1 MADKSFANS
10 EYIFREGESAA
21 YAYVIKSGTVEI
33 TKHSADGEQ
42 VLAELV
48 APTIFGEMALIDGNP
63 RSAGARA
70 KENTVVT
77 EVTAESF
84 KTYLSKNPEAAIRIM
99 KTISENLR
107 KSNQVVAK
115 YERTKDAAADNVL
128 PSTQN
133 FTEKAST
140 DFEIDDT
147 DAIYEKGPSKPLLTV
162 VLTLLTFF
170 IGSVIFASLSQVDTT
185 ISARGEFMTATPNV
199 VVEASASSV
208 VKSVEVNRGD
218 KVVKDQIIAY
228 LDDTV
233 VTVNL
238 KKNQE
243 KIDNIYQSLVG
254 LHMEQMLIDNIEKFN
269 SNLKLDSFY
278 EAAIDKLNLQNNSEK
293 FYELYSVTLLKKV
306 LEYSEK
312 IKSFDAKLNTA
323 RNEYQSS
330 KELLE
335 ISKKQTEIKSELA
348 RAKKELYDRQVGT
361 LSDIL
366 TKQTEIKAKQ
376 AAVQKDLYERE
387 IVSLSQY
394 LTSKDTLLNAQKSEF
409 NSKASTTK
417 LELDYLSAKDAVLNA
432 EKAQF
437 NAKTS
442 IIKLEAAITTQTA
455 DKQAFIASWTSKL
468 NAEITAKNE
477 ELTQLKQEKIKL
489 SRLVDN
495 IIVRSPAEGI
505 VLDIP
510 AVSRG
515 GIVSEGEAIVTL
527 VQSNQPLFLEVDI
540 DPNKIPDMKLGLKVS
555 VKLDAM
561 PFQEFGGL
569 DGELIYVSNDTF
581 NQSLAGDKGVFYRGR
596 VKTEG
601 LEGTDMPSDFILS
614 QGMLA
619 TADILVGQRPLISY
633 FTYPIMN
640 AFEESFKE
648 PE

>member
-1 MADKSFANS
+1 MADKSFTDG

-33 TKHSADGEQ
+33 TKHSTDGEQ
-42 VLAELV
+42 VLAELA
-48 APTIFGEMALIDGNP
+48 APTLFGEMALIDGNP

-70 KENTVVT
+70 KDNTVVT
-77 EVTAESF
+77 EVTAASF
-84 KTYLSKNPEAAIRIM
+84 QTYLAKNPDAAVRIM

-107 KSNQVVAK
+107 KSNQLVAK
-115 YERTKDAAADNVL
+115 YERSDVTDDGSK
-128 PSTQN
+128 PIQN
-133 FTEKAST
+133 FTEKASN

-147 DAIYEKGPSKPLLTV
+147 DAIYEQGPSKPLLTIT
-162 VLTLLTFF
+162 LTFLIFF

-185 ISARGEFMTATPNV
+185 ISARGEFLTATPNV
-199 VVEASASSV
+199 IVEASASSV

-218 KVVKDQIIAY
+218 PVVKGQIIAY

-233 VTVNL
+233 VSVDL

-254 LHMEQMLIDNIEKFN
+254 LHMELMLIDNIQKFN

-278 EAAIDKLNLQNNSEK
+278 EAAINKLNLPNNSEK
-293 FYELYSVTLLKKV
+293 FNELYSVTLLKKV

-323 RNEYQSS
+323 RNEYESS
-330 KELLE
+330 KELLD
-335 ISKKQTEIKSELA
+335 IAVKQTDIKAQLA
-348 RAKKELYDRQVGT
+348 RAKKELYDQQSGT
-361 LSDIL
+361 LSEIL
-366 TKQTEIKAKQ
+366 TKQTEIQAKQ
-376 AAVQKDLYERE
+376 TAVKKDLMERG

-409 NSKASTTK
+409 NSKTSTTK
-417 LELDYLSAKDAVLNA
+417 LELDYLSARDALLNA
-432 EKAQF
+432 KKAQF
-437 NAKTS
+437 NATTS
-442 IIKLEAAITTQTA
+442 ILKLESAITTQTA

-468 NAEITAKNE
+468 NSEITAKNE
-477 ELTQLKQEKIKL
+477 ELTQLTQEKIKL

-505 VLDIP
+505 VLDLP
-510 AVSRG
+510 EVSRG
-515 GIVSEGEAIVTL
+515 GVVSEGEAIVTL
-527 VQSNQPLFLEVDI
+527 VQSNQPLFLEIDI
-540 DPNKIPDMKLGLKVS
+540 DPKEIPDMKIGMKVS

-581 NQSLAGDKGVFYRGR
+581 NESLSGDKGVFYRGR
-596 VKTEG
+596 VKIQG
-601 LEGTDMPSDFILS
+601 LEGSKMPSDFILS

-619 TADILVGQRPLISY
+619 TADLMVGQRPLISY

>member
-21 YAYVIKSGTVEI
+21 YAYIIKSGTIEI

-42 VLAELV
+42 VLAELA

-70 KENTVVT
+70 KENAVVT
-77 EVTAESF
+77 EVTADTF
-84 KTYLSKNPEAAIRIM
+84 KTYLSKNPEAAVRIM

-107 KSNQVVAK
+107 KSNQIVAK
-115 YERTKDAAADNVL
+115 YERTDAAGDGSI
-128 PSTQN
+128 PIQN
-133 FTEKAST
+133 FTEKASD

-147 DAIYEKGPSKPLLTV
+147 DAIYERGPSKPLLTI
-162 VLTLLTFF
+162 VLTMLTFF

-185 ISARGEFMTATPNV
+185 ISARGEFLTATPNV
-199 VVEASASSV
+199 IVEASASSV
-208 VKSVEVNRGD
+208 VKSVEVKRGD
-218 KVVKDQIIAY
+218 AVVKDQIIAY

-238 KKNQE
+238 NKNQE
-243 KIDNIYQSLVG
+243 KIDNIYQSLIG
-254 LHMEQMLIDNIEKFN
+254 LHMEQMLIDNVEKFS
-269 SNLKLDSFY
+269 SNLKLNSFY
-278 EAAIDKLNLQNNSEK
+278 EAAIKKLDMQNTSEK
-293 FYELYSVTLLKKV
+293 FTELYSVTLLKKV

-323 RNEYQSS
+323 QNEYESS
-330 KELLE
+330 KELLA
-335 ISKKQTEIKSELA
+335 ISKKQTEIKAELA
-348 RAKKELYDRQVGT
+348 RAKKELYDRQLGT

-376 AAVQKDLYERE
+376 AAVQKDLYDRE

-555 VKLDAM
+555 IKLDAM

>member
-1 MADKSFANS
+1 MADKSFTDG

-21 YAYVIKSGTVEI
+21 YAYVVKSGTVEI

-48 APTIFGEMALIDGNP
+48 APTLFGEMALIDGNP

-77 EVTAESF
+77 EVTANSF
-84 KTYLSKNPEAAIRIM
+84 ETYLSKNPEAAVRIM

-115 YERTKDAAADNVL
+115 YERTGAADNGSV
-128 PSTQN
+128 PIQKFS
-133 FTEKAST
+133 EKASD
-140 DFEIDDT
+140 DFEVDDT
-147 DAIYEKGPSKPLLTV
+147 DAIYEQGPSKPLLTIT
-162 VLTLLTFF
+162 LTFLTFF

-185 ISARGEFMTATPNV
+185 ISARGEFLTATPNV
-199 VVEASASSV
+199 IVEASASSV

-218 KVVKDQIIAY
+218 AVVKGQIIAY

-233 VTVNL
+233 VSVDL

-254 LHMEQMLIDNIEKFN
+254 LHMELMLIDNIQKFN
-269 SNLKLDSFY
+269 SDLKLDSFY
-278 EAAIDKLNLQNNSEK
+278 EATIKKLNLPNNSAK
-293 FYELYSVTLLKKV
+293 FNELYSATLLKKV
-306 LEYSEK
+306 MEYSEK
-312 IKSFDAKLNTA
+312 IKSFDSKLNTA
-323 RNEYQSS
+323 RNEYESS
-330 KELLE
+330 KELLD
-335 ISKKQTEIKSELA
+335 IAIAQTEIKAKLA
-348 RAKKELYDRQVGT
+348 TAKKELYDRQSGT
-361 LSDIL
+361 LSEIL
-366 TKQTEIKAKQ
+366 TKQTEIKFKQ
-376 AAVQKDLYERE
+376 TEVKKDLMERG
-387 IVSLSQY
+387 IVSLSEY
-394 LTSKDTLLNAQKSEF
+394 LTSQDTLLNAQKSEF
-409 NSKASTTK
+409 TSKTSTTK
-417 LELDYLSAKDAVLNA
+417 LELDYLSAKDALLNA

-442 IIKLEAAITTQTA
+442 ILKLESAITTQNA

-468 NAEITAKNE
+468 NGEITAKNE

-505 VLDIP
+505 VLDLP
-510 AVSRG
+510 EVSRG
-515 GIVSEGEAIVTL
+515 GVVSEGEAIVTL
-527 VQSNQPLFLEVDI
+527 VQSNQPLFLEIDI
-540 DPNKIPDMKLGLKVS
+540 DPKEIPDMKVGMKVS

-581 NQSLAGDKGVFYRGR
+581 NESLSGDKGVFYRGR
-596 VKTEG
+596 VKTQG
-601 LEGTDMPSDFILS
+601 LEGSKMPSDFILS

-619 TADILVGQRPLISY
+619 TADLMVGQRPLISY

-640 AFEESFKE
+640 AFENSFKE

>member
-1 MADKSFANS
+1 MADKSFTNG

-33 TKHSADGEQ
+33 TKHSTVGEQ
-42 VLAELV
+42 VLAELA

-70 KENTVVT
+70 NADTVVT
-77 EVTAESF
+77 EVTAEAF
-84 KTYLSKNPEAAIRIM
+84 VKYLKQNPNAGIQIM
-99 KTISENLR
+99 KNISNNLR
-107 KSNQVVAK
+107 TSNQLVAK
-115 YERTKDAAADNVL
+115 YERAGADDESSSPIQV
-128 PSTQN
+128 
-133 FTEKAST
+133 FTENASD

-147 DAIYEKGPSKPLLTV
+147 DAIYDQGPSKPLLIIAF
-162 VLTLLTFF
+162 TLLTFF
-170 IGSVIFASLSQVDTT
+170 IGSVVFASLSQVATT
-185 ISARGEFMTATPNV
+185 ISARGEFLTATPNV
-199 VVEASASSV
+199 IVEASASSV
-208 VKSVEVNRGD
+208 VKSVKVRRGD
-218 KVVKDQIIAY
+218 AVVKGQIIAY

-233 VTVNL
+233 VSVNL
-238 KKNQE
+238 KQNQE

-254 LHMEQMLIDNIEKFN
+254 LHIEQMLIDDIQQFN
-269 SNLKLDSFY
+269 SKLNLNSFY
-278 EAAIDKLNLQNNSEK
+278 EATIKKLNLENSSDIFNE
-293 FYELYSVTLLKKV
+293 FYSVTLMKKV

-312 IKSFDAKLNTA
+312 IKSFNSKLDTA
-323 RNEYQSS
+323 RNEYESS

-335 ISKKQTEIKSELA
+335 ISKKQTKIKAQLA
-348 RAKKELYDRQVGT
+348 RAKKELFDRQSGT

-366 TKQTEIKAKQ
+366 TKQTEIKVKQ
-376 AAVQKDLYERE
+376 TAVQKDLYERQV
-387 IVSLSQY
+387 ISLSQY
-394 LTSKDTLLNAQKSEF
+394 LTSKDTLLNAEKTEF
-409 NSKASTTK
+409 NSKTSTTK
-417 LELDYLSAKDAVLNA
+417 MELDYLSAKDALLNA

-437 NAKTS
+437 NARTA
-442 IIKLEAAITTQTA
+442 ILKLESAITTQTA

-468 NAEITAKNE
+468 TGDISAKNE

-495 IIVRSPAEGI
+495 IIVKSPAEGI

-510 AVSRG
+510 AVARG

-527 VQSNQPLFLEVDI
+527 VQLNQPLFLEVDI
-540 DPNKIPDMKLGLKVS
+540 DPKKITDMKLGMKVS

-581 NQSLAGDKGVFYRGR
+581 NESVSGDKGVFYRGR
-596 VKTEG
+596 VKTESLKG
-601 LEGTDMPSDFILS
+601 SDMPSDFILS

-619 TADILVGQRPLISY
+619 TADILVGKRSLISY
-633 FTYPIMN
+633 FTYPILN

>member
-1 MADKSFANS
+1 MADKSFTNG

-33 TKHSADGEQ
+33 TKHSTVGEQ
-42 VLAELV
+42 VLAELA

-70 KENTVVT
+70 NADTVVT
-77 EVTAESF
+77 EVTAEAF
-84 KTYLSKNPEAAIRIM
+84 VKYLKQNPNAGIQIM
-99 KTISENLR
+99 KNISNNLR
-107 KSNQVVAK
+107 TSNQLVAK
-115 YERTKDAAADNVL
+115 YERAGADDESSSPIQV
-128 PSTQN
+128 
-133 FTEKAST
+133 FTENASD

-147 DAIYEKGPSKPLLTV
+147 DAIYDQGPSKPLLIIAF
-162 VLTLLTFF
+162 TLLTFF
-170 IGSVIFASLSQVDTT
+170 IGSVVFASLSQVATT
-185 ISARGEFMTATPNV
+185 ISARGEFLTATPNV
-199 VVEASASSV
+199 IVEASASSV
-208 VKSVEVNRGD
+208 VKSVKVRRGD
-218 KVVKDQIIAY
+218 AVVKGQIIAY

-233 VTVNL
+233 VSVNL
-238 KKNQE
+238 KQNQE

-254 LHMEQMLIDNIEKFN
+254 LHIEQMLIDDIQQFN
-269 SNLKLDSFY
+269 SKLNLNSFY
-278 EAAIDKLNLQNNSEK
+278 EATIKKLNLENSSDIFNE
-293 FYELYSVTLLKKV
+293 FYSVTLMKKV

-312 IKSFDAKLNTA
+312 IKSFNSKLDTA
-323 RNEYQSS
+323 RNEYESS

-335 ISKKQTEIKSELA
+335 ISKKQTEIKAQLA
-348 RAKKELYDRQVGT
+348 RAKKELFDRQSGT

-366 TKQTEIKAKQ
+366 TKQTEIKVKQ
-376 AAVQKDLYERE
+376 TAVQKDLYERQV
-387 IVSLSQY
+387 ISLSQY
-394 LTSKDTLLNAQKSEF
+394 LTSKDTLLNAEKTEF
-409 NSKASTTK
+409 NSKTSTTK
-417 LELDYLSAKDAVLNA
+417 MELDYLSAKDALLNA

-437 NAKTS
+437 NARTA
-442 IIKLEAAITTQTA
+442 ILKLESAITTQTA

-468 NAEITAKNE
+468 TGDISAKNE

-495 IIVRSPAEGI
+495 IIVKSPAEGI

-510 AVSRG
+510 AVARG
-515 GIVSEGEAIVTL
+515 GIVSEGDAIVTL
-527 VQSNQPLFLEVDI
+527 VQLNQPLFLEVDI
-540 DPNKIPDMKLGLKVS
+540 DPKKITDMKLGMKVS

-581 NQSLAGDKGVFYRGR
+581 NESVSGDKGVFYRGR
-596 VKTEG
+596 VKTESLKG
-601 LEGTDMPSDFILS
+601 SDMPSDFILS

-619 TADILVGQRPLISY
+619 TADILVGKRSLISY
-633 FTYPIMN
+633 FTYPILN

>member
-115 YERTKDAAADNVL
+115 YERSKDAAADNVL

-208 VKSVEVNRGD
+208 VKSVEVSRGD

-233 VTVNL
+233 LTVNL
-238 KKNQE
+238 KMNQE
-243 KIDNIYQSLVG
+243 KIDNI
-254 LHMEQMLIDNIEKFN
+254 
-269 SNLKLDSFY
+269 
-278 EAAIDKLNLQNNSEK
+278 
-293 FYELYSVTLLKKV
+293 
-306 LEYSEK
+306 
-312 IKSFDAKLNTA
+312 
-323 RNEYQSS
+323 
-330 KELLE
+330 
-335 ISKKQTEIKSELA
+335 
-348 RAKKELYDRQVGT
+348 
-361 LSDIL
+361 
-366 TKQTEIKAKQ
+366 
-376 AAVQKDLYERE
+376 
-387 IVSLSQY
+387 
-394 LTSKDTLLNAQKSEF
+394 
-409 NSKASTTK
+409 
-417 LELDYLSAKDAVLNA
+417 
-432 EKAQF
+432 
-437 NAKTS
+437 
-442 IIKLEAAITTQTA
+442 
-455 DKQAFIASWTSKL
+455 
-468 NAEITAKNE
+468 
-477 ELTQLKQEKIKL
+477 
-489 SRLVDN
+489 
-495 IIVRSPAEGI
+495 
-505 VLDIP
+505 
-510 AVSRG
+510 
-515 GIVSEGEAIVTL
+515 
-527 VQSNQPLFLEVDI
+527 
-540 DPNKIPDMKLGLKVS
+540 
-555 VKLDAM
+555 
-561 PFQEFGGL
+561 
-569 DGELIYVSNDTF
+569 
-581 NQSLAGDKGVFYRGR
+581 
-596 VKTEG
+596 
-601 LEGTDMPSDFILS
+601 
-614 QGMLA
+614 
-619 TADILVGQRPLISY
+619 
-633 FTYPIMN
+633 
-640 AFEESFKE
+640 
-648 PE
+648 

>member
-1 MADKSFANS
+1 MADKSFTNG

-33 TKHSADGEQ
+33 TKHSTAGEQ
-42 VLAELV
+42 VLAELA

-70 KENTVVT
+70 NADTVVT
-77 EVTAESF
+77 EVTAEAF
-84 KTYLSKNPEAAIRIM
+84 VKYLKQNPEAGVRIM
-99 KTISENLR
+99 KNISNNLR
-107 KSNQVVAK
+107 TSNQLVAK
-115 YERTKDAAADNVL
+115 YERAGAGDESSSPIQV
-128 PSTQN
+128 
-133 FTEKAST
+133 FTENASD

-147 DAIYEKGPSKPLLTV
+147 DAIYDQGPSKPLLIIA
-162 VLTLLTFF
+162 LTLLTFF
-170 IGSVIFASLSQVDTT
+170 IGSVVFASLSQVATT
-185 ISARGEFMTATPNV
+185 ISARGEFLTATPNV
-199 VVEASASSV
+199 IVEASASSV
-208 VKSVEVNRGD
+208 VKSVEVRRGD
-218 KVVKDQIIAY
+218 TVVKGQIIAY

-233 VTVNL
+233 VSVNL
-238 KKNQE
+238 KQNQE

-254 LHMEQMLIDNIEKFN
+254 LHMEQMLIDDIQQFN
-269 SNLKLDSFY
+269 SKLNLNSFY
-278 EAAIDKLNLQNNSEK
+278 EATIKKLNLENNSEK
-293 FYELYSVTLLKKV
+293 FNELYSVTLMKKV

-312 IKSFDAKLNTA
+312 IKSFNSKLDTA
-323 RNEYQSS
+323 RNEYESS

-335 ISKKQTEIKSELA
+335 ISNKQTEIKAQLA
-348 RAKKELYDRQVGT
+348 RAKKELFDRQSGT

-366 TKQTEIKAKQ
+366 TKQTEIKVKQ
-376 AAVQKDLYERE
+376 TAVQKDLYERQV
-387 IVSLSQY
+387 ISLSQY
-394 LTSKDTLLNAQKSEF
+394 LTAKDTLLNAEKTEF
-409 NSKASTTK
+409 NSKTSTTK
-417 LELDYLSAKDAVLNA
+417 MELDYLSAKDALLNA

-437 NAKTS
+437 NARTA
-442 IIKLEAAITTQTA
+442 ILKLESAITTQTA

-468 NAEITAKNE
+468 TGEISAKNE
-477 ELTQLKQEKIKL
+477 ELTQLKQERIKL

-495 IIVRSPAEGI
+495 IIVKSPAEGV

-510 AVSRG
+510 AVARG

-527 VQSNQPLFLEVDI
+527 VQLNQPLFLEVDI
-540 DPNKIPDMKLGLKVS
+540 DPKKITDMKLGMKVS
-555 VKLDAM
+555 IKLDAM

>member
-21 YAYVIKSGTVEI
+21 YAYIIKSGTVEI

-42 VLAELV
+42 VLAELA

-77 EVTAESF
+77 EVTADTF
-84 KTYLSKNPEAAIRIM
+84 KTYLSKNPEAAVRIM

-107 KSNQVVAK
+107 KSNQIVAK
-115 YERTKDAAADNVL
+115 YERADGAGDG
-128 PSTQN
+128 STLVQN
-133 FTEKAST
+133 FTEKAS
-140 DFEIDDT
+140 DEFEIDDT
-147 DAIYEKGPSKPLLTV
+147 DAIYERGPSKPLLTI

-185 ISARGEFMTATPNV
+185 ISARGEFLTATPNV
-199 VVEASASSV
+199 IVEASASSV
-208 VKSVEVNRGD
+208 VKSVEVKRGD
-218 KVVKDQIIAY
+218 AVVKDQIIAY

-254 LHMEQMLIDNIEKFN
+254 LHMEQMLIDNIQKFN

-278 EAAIDKLNLQNNSEK
+278 EAAIKKLDLQNNSEK
-293 FYELYSVTLLKKV
+293 FNELYSVTLLKKV

-323 RNEYQSS
+323 QNEYESS
-330 KELLE
+330 KELLA
-335 ISKKQTEIKSELA
+335 ISQKQTEIKAELA
-348 RAKKELYDRQVGT
+348 RAKKELYDRQLGT

-366 TKQTEIKAKQ
+366 TKQTEIKSKQ
-376 AAVQKDLYERE
+376 AAVQKDLYDRE

-468 NAEITAKNE
+468 NAEITSKNE
-477 ELTQLKQEKIKL
+477 ELTQLQQEKIKL

-555 VKLDAM
+555 IKLDAM

-601 LEGTDMPSDFILS
+601 LDGTDMPSDFILS

>member
-1 MADKSFANS
+1 MADKSFTDG

-21 YAYVIKSGTVEI
+21 YAYVVKSGTVEI

-48 APTIFGEMALIDGNP
+48 APTLFGEMALIDGNP

-77 EVTAESF
+77 EVTANSF
-84 KTYLSKNPEAAIRIM
+84 ETYLSKNPEAAVRIM

-115 YERTKDAAADNVL
+115 DERTGAADDGSV
-128 PSTQN
+128 PIQKFS
-133 FTEKAST
+133 EKASD
-140 DFEIDDT
+140 DFEVDDT
-147 DAIYEKGPSKPLLTV
+147 DAIYEQGPSKPLLTIT
-162 VLTLLTFF
+162 LTFLTFF

-185 ISARGEFMTATPNV
+185 ISARGEFLTATPNV
-199 VVEASASSV
+199 IVEASASSV

-218 KVVKDQIIAY
+218 AVVKGQIIAY

-233 VTVNL
+233 VSVDL

-254 LHMEQMLIDNIEKFN
+254 LHMELMLIDNIQKFN
-269 SNLKLDSFY
+269 SDLKLDSFY
-278 EAAIDKLNLQNNSEK
+278 EATIEKLNLPNNSAK
-293 FYELYSVTLLKKV
+293 FNELYSATLLKKV
-306 LEYSEK
+306 MEYSEK
-312 IKSFDAKLNTA
+312 IKSFDSKLNTA
-323 RNEYQSS
+323 RNEYESS
-330 KELLE
+330 KELLD
-335 ISKKQTEIKSELA
+335 IAIAQTEIKAKLA
-348 RAKKELYDRQVGT
+348 TAKKELYDRQSGT
-361 LSDIL
+361 LSEIL
-366 TKQTEIKAKQ
+366 TKQTEIKFKQ
-376 AAVQKDLYERE
+376 TEVKKDLMERG
-387 IVSLSQY
+387 IVSLSEY
-394 LTSKDTLLNAQKSEF
+394 LTSQDTLLNAQKSEF
-409 NSKASTTK
+409 TSKTSTTK
-417 LELDYLSAKDAVLNA
+417 LELDYLSAKDALLNA

-442 IIKLEAAITTQTA
+442 ILKLESAITTQNA

-468 NAEITAKNE
+468 NGEITAKNE

-505 VLDIP
+505 VLDLP
-510 AVSRG
+510 EVSRG
-515 GIVSEGEAIVTL
+515 GVVSEGEAIVTL
-527 VQSNQPLFLEVDI
+527 VQSNQPLFLEIDI
-540 DPNKIPDMKLGLKVS
+540 DPKEIPDMKVGMKVS

-581 NQSLAGDKGVFYRGR
+581 NESLSGDKGVFYRGR
-596 VKTEG
+596 VKTQG
-601 LEGTDMPSDFILS
+601 LEGSKMPSDFILS

-619 TADILVGQRPLISY
+619 TADLMVGQRPLISY

-640 AFEESFKE
+640 AFENSFKE

>member
-1 MADKSFANS
+1 MADKSFTDG

-33 TKHSADGEQ
+33 TKHSTDGEQ
-42 VLAELV
+42 VLAELA
-48 APTIFGEMALIDGNP
+48 APTLFGEMALIDGNP

-77 EVTAESF
+77 EVTANSF
-84 KTYLSKNPEAAIRIM
+84 ETYLSKNPEAAVRIM

-115 YERTKDAAADNVL
+115 YERTGTADDGSV
-128 PSTQN
+128 PIQKFS
-133 FTEKAST
+133 EKASD

-147 DAIYEKGPSKPLLTV
+147 DAIYEQGPSKPLLTIT
-162 VLTLLTFF
+162 LTFLTFF
-170 IGSVIFASLSQVDTT
+170 IGSVIFASLSEVDTT
-185 ISARGEFMTATPNV
+185 ISARGEFLTATPNV
-199 VVEASASSV
+199 IVEASASSV
-208 VKSVEVNRGD
+208 VKSVEVSRGD
-218 KVVKDQIIAY
+218 NVVKGQIIAY

-233 VTVNL
+233 VSVDL

-254 LHMEQMLIDNIEKFN
+254 LHMELMLIDNIQKFN

-278 EAAIDKLNLQNNSEK
+278 EAAITKLNLPNNSEK
-293 FYELYSVTLLKKV
+293 FNDLYSVTLLKKV

-323 RNEYQSS
+323 RNEYESS
-330 KELLE
+330 KELLD
-335 ISKKQTEIKSELA
+335 IAVKQTDIKAQLA
-348 RAKKELYDRQVGT
+348 RAKKELYDQQSGT
-361 LSDIL
+361 LSEIL
-366 TKQTEIKAKQ
+366 TKQTEIQAKQ
-376 AAVQKDLYERE
+376 TAVKKDLMERG

-409 NSKASTTK
+409 NSKTSTTK
-417 LELDYLSAKDAVLNA
+417 LELDYLSARDALLNA
-432 EKAQF
+432 KKAQF
-437 NAKTS
+437 NATTS
-442 IIKLEAAITTQTA
+442 ILKLESAITTQTA

-468 NAEITAKNE
+468 NSEITAKNE
-477 ELTQLKQEKIKL
+477 ELTQLTQEKIKL

-505 VLDIP
+505 VLDLP
-510 AVSRG
+510 EVSRG
-515 GIVSEGEAIVTL
+515 GVVSEGEAIVTL
-527 VQSNQPLFLEVDI
+527 VQSNQPLFLEIDI
-540 DPNKIPDMKLGLKVS
+540 DPKEIPDMKIGMKVS

-581 NQSLAGDKGVFYRGR
+581 NESLSGDKGVFYRGR
-596 VKTEG
+596 VKTQG
-601 LEGTDMPSDFILS
+601 LEGSKMPSDFVLS
-614 QGMLA
+614 QGLLA
-619 TADILVGQRPLISY
+619 TADLMVGQRPLISY

>member
-1 MADKSFANS
+1 MADKSFTDG

-21 YAYVIKSGTVEI
+21 YAYVVKSGTVEI

-48 APTIFGEMALIDGNP
+48 APTLFGEMALIDGNP

-70 KENTVVT
+70 KDNTVVT
-77 EVTAESF
+77 EVTAKSF
-84 KTYLSKNPEAAIRIM
+84 ETYLSKNPEAAIRIM

-115 YERTKDAAADNVL
+115 YERKGATDNGSI
-128 PSTQN
+128 PIQK
-133 FTEKAST
+133 FTEKASA

-147 DAIYEKGPSKPLLTV
+147 DAIYEQGPSKPLLTIT
-162 VLTLLTFF
+162 LTFLTFF

-185 ISARGEFMTATPNV
+185 ISARGEFLTATPNV
-199 VVEASASSV
+199 IVEASASSV

-233 VTVNL
+233 VSVDL

-254 LHMEQMLIDNIEKFN
+254 LHMELMLIDNIQKFN
-269 SNLKLDSFY
+269 SDLKLDSFY
-278 EAAIDKLNLQNNSEK
+278 EATIKKLNLPNNSAK
-293 FYELYSVTLLKKV
+293 FNELYSATLLKKV
-306 LEYSEK
+306 TEYSEK
-312 IKSFDAKLNTA
+312 IKSFDSKLNTA
-323 RNEYQSS
+323 RNEYESS
-330 KELLE
+330 KELLD
-335 ISKKQTEIKSELA
+335 IAIAQTEIKAKLA
-348 RAKKELYDRQVGT
+348 TAKKELYDRQSGT
-361 LSDIL
+361 LSEIL
-366 TKQTEIKAKQ
+366 TKQTEIKFKQ
-376 AAVQKDLYERE
+376 TEVKKDLMERG
-387 IVSLSQY
+387 IVSLSEY
-394 LTSKDTLLNAQKSEF
+394 LTSQDTLLNAQKSEF
-409 NSKASTTK
+409 TSKTSTTK
-417 LELDYLSAKDAVLNA
+417 LELDYLSAKDALLNA

-442 IIKLEAAITTQTA
+442 ILKLESAITTQNA

-468 NAEITAKNE
+468 NGEITAKNE

-505 VLDIP
+505 VLDLP
-510 AVSRG
+510 EVSRG
-515 GIVSEGEAIVTL
+515 GVVSEGEAIVTL
-527 VQSNQPLFLEVDI
+527 VQSNQPLFLEIDI
-540 DPNKIPDMKLGLKVS
+540 DPKEIPDMKVGMKVS

-581 NQSLAGDKGVFYRGR
+581 NESLSGDKGVFYRGR
-596 VKTEG
+596 VKTQG
-601 LEGTDMPSDFILS
+601 LEGSKMPSDFILS

-619 TADILVGQRPLISY
+619 TADLMVGQRPLISY

-640 AFEESFKE
+640 AFENSFKE

>member
-1 MADKSFANS
+1 MADKSFTDG

-33 TKHSADGEQ
+33 TKHSTDGEQ
-42 VLAELV
+42 VLAELA
-48 APTIFGEMALIDGNP
+48 APTLFGEMALIDGNP

-70 KENTVVT
+70 KDNTVVT
-77 EVTAESF
+77 EVTAASF
-84 KTYLSKNPEAAIRIM
+84 KTYLAKNPDAAVRIM

-107 KSNQVVAK
+107 KSNQLVAK
-115 YERTKDAAADNVL
+115 YERTGDADGD
-128 PSTQN
+128 PTPIQN
-133 FTEKAST
+133 FTEKASD

-147 DAIYEKGPSKPLLTV
+147 DAIYEQGPSKPLLTIT
-162 VLTLLTFF
+162 LTFLIFF

-185 ISARGEFMTATPNV
+185 ISARGEFLTATPNV
-199 VVEASASSV
+199 IVEASASSV
-208 VKSVEVNRGD
+208 VKSVEVSRGD
-218 KVVKDQIIAY
+218 KVIKGQIIAY

-233 VTVNL
+233 VSVDL

-254 LHMEQMLIDNIEKFN
+254 LHMELMLIDNIQKFN

-278 EAAIDKLNLQNNSEK
+278 EAAITKLNLPNNSEK
-293 FYELYSVTLLKKV
+293 FNDLYSVTLLKKV

-323 RNEYQSS
+323 RNEYESS
-330 KELLE
+330 KELLD
-335 ISKKQTEIKSELA
+335 IAVKQTDIKAQLA
-348 RAKKELYDRQVGT
+348 RAKKELYDQQSGT
-361 LSDIL
+361 LSEIL
-366 TKQTEIKAKQ
+366 TKQTEIQAKQ
-376 AAVQKDLYERE
+376 TAVKKDLMERG

-394 LTSKDTLLNAQKSEF
+394 LTSKDTFLNAQKSEF
-409 NSKASTTK
+409 NSKTSTTK
-417 LELDYLSAKDAVLNA
+417 LELDYLSARDALLNA
-432 EKAQF
+432 KKAQF
-437 NAKTS
+437 NATTS
-442 IIKLEAAITTQTA
+442 ILKLESAITTQSA

-468 NAEITAKNE
+468 NSEITAKNE
-477 ELTQLKQEKIKL
+477 ELTQLTQEKIKL

-505 VLDIP
+505 VLDLP
-510 AVSRG
+510 EVSRG
-515 GIVSEGEAIVTL
+515 GVVSEGEAIVTL
-527 VQSNQPLFLEVDI
+527 VQSNQPLFLEIDI
-540 DPNKIPDMKLGLKVS
+540 DPKEIPDMKIGMKVS

-569 DGELIYVSNDTF
+569 EGELIYVSNDTF
-581 NQSLAGDKGVFYRGR
+581 NESLSGDKGVFYRGR
-596 VKTEG
+596 VKTQG
-601 LEGTDMPSDFILS
+601 LEGSKMPSDFILS

-619 TADILVGQRPLISY
+619 TADLMVGQRPLISY

>member
-1 MADKSFANS
+1 MADKSFADG

-33 TKHSADGEQ
+33 TKHSTDGEQ
-42 VLAELV
+42 VLAKLA

-77 EVTAESF
+77 EVTASSF

-107 KSNQVVAK
+107 TSNQLVAK
-115 YERTKDAAADNVL
+115 YERAGTSNDV
-128 PSTQN
+128 STTPIQN
-133 FTEKAST
+133 FTEKASNN
-140 DFEIDDT
+140 FEIDDT
-147 DAIYEKGPSKPLLTV
+147 DAIYEQGPSKPLLTI

-170 IGSVIFASLSQVDTT
+170 VGSVIFASLSQVDTT
-185 ISARGEFMTATPNV
+185 ISARGEFLTATPNV
-199 VVEASASSV
+199 IVEASASSV
-208 VKSVEVNRGD
+208 VKSVEVKRGD
-218 KVVKDQIIAY
+218 AVVKGQIIAY

-254 LHMEQMLIDNIEKFN
+254 LHMEQMLIDNIQKFN

-278 EAAIDKLNLQNNSEK
+278 EAAIDKLNLQNNSKK
-293 FYELYSVTLLKKV
+293 FNDLYSVTLLKKV

-312 IKSFDAKLNTA
+312 IKSFDSKLDTA
-323 RNEYQSS
+323 RNEYDSS

-335 ISKKQTEIKSELA
+335 ISKKQTEIKAQLA
-348 RAKKELYDRQVGT
+348 RAKKELYDRQSGT

-366 TKQTEIKAKQ
+366 SKQTEIKAKQ
-376 AAVQKDLYERE
+376 TAVQKDLYDRE

-394 LTSKDTLLNAQKSEF
+394 LSSKDTLLNAQKSEF
-409 NSKASTTK
+409 NSKTSTTK
-417 LELDYLSAKDAVLNA
+417 LELDYLSAKDALLNA

-442 IIKLEAAITTQTA
+442 IVKLESAITTQTA

-555 VKLDAM
+555 IKLDAM

>member
-115 YERTKDAAADNVL
+115 YERTEAAENVSPL
-128 PSTQN
+128 TQN
-133 FTEKAST
+133 FTEKASNE
-140 DFEIDDT
+140 FEIDDT

-208 VKSVEVNRGD
+208 VKSVEVSRGD

-278 EAAIDKLNLQNNSEK
+278 EAAIDKLNLQNNSAK

-335 ISKKQTEIKSELA
+335 ISKKQTEIKTELA

-366 TKQTEIKAKQ
+366 TKQTEIKARQ

-394 LTSKDTLLNAQKSEF
+394 LTSRDTLLNAQKSEF

>member
-84 KTYLSKNPEAAIRIM
+84 KTYLSNNPEAAIRIM

-115 YERTKDAAADNVL
+115 YERTEAADNGSPL
-128 PSTQN
+128 AQN
-133 FTEKAST
+133 FTEKASN

-208 VKSVEVNRGD
+208 VKSVEVSRGD

-254 LHMEQMLIDNIEKFN
+254 LHMEQMLIDNIDKFN
-269 SNLKLDSFY
+269 SNLKLESFY
-278 EAAIDKLNLQNNSEK
+278 DAAIDKLNLQNNSAK

-335 ISKKQTEIKSELA
+335 ISKKQTEIKAELA

-366 TKQTEIKAKQ
+366 TKQTEIKARQ

-394 LTSKDTLLNAQKSEF
+394 LTSRDTLLNAQKSEF

-555 VKLDAM
+555 IKLDAM

-601 LEGTDMPSDFILS
+601 LEGTDMPADFILS

>member
-1 MADKSFANS
+1 MADKSFTDG

-21 YAYVIKSGTVEI
+21 YAYVVKSGTVEI

-48 APTIFGEMALIDGNP
+48 APTLFGEMALIDGNP

-77 EVTAESF
+77 EVTANSF
-84 KTYLSKNPEAAIRIM
+84 ETYLSKNPEAAVRIM

-115 YERTKDAAADNVL
+115 YERTGATDNGSV
-128 PSTQN
+128 PIQKFS
-133 FTEKAST
+133 EKASD
-140 DFEIDDT
+140 DFEVDDT
-147 DAIYEKGPSKPLLTV
+147 DAIYEQGPSKPLLTIT
-162 VLTLLTFF
+162 LTFLTFF

-185 ISARGEFMTATPNV
+185 ISARGEFLTATPNV
-199 VVEASASSV
+199 IVEASASSV

-218 KVVKDQIIAY
+218 AVVKGQIIAY

-233 VTVNL
+233 VSVDL

-254 LHMEQMLIDNIEKFN
+254 LHMELMLIDNIQKFN
-269 SNLKLDSFY
+269 SDLKLDSFY
-278 EAAIDKLNLQNNSEK
+278 EATIKKLNLPNNSAK
-293 FYELYSVTLLKKV
+293 FNELYSATLLKKV
-306 LEYSEK
+306 MEYSEK
-312 IKSFDAKLNTA
+312 IKSFDSKLNTA
-323 RNEYQSS
+323 RNEYESS
-330 KELLE
+330 KELLD
-335 ISKKQTEIKSELA
+335 IAIAQTEIKAKLA
-348 RAKKELYDRQVGT
+348 TAKKELYDRQSGT
-361 LSDIL
+361 LSEIL
-366 TKQTEIKAKQ
+366 TKQTEIKFKQ
-376 AAVQKDLYERE
+376 TEVKKDLMERG
-387 IVSLSQY
+387 IVSLSEY
-394 LTSKDTLLNAQKSEF
+394 LTSQDTLLNAQKSEF
-409 NSKASTTK
+409 TSKTSTTK
-417 LELDYLSAKDAVLNA
+417 LELDYLSAKDALLNA

-442 IIKLEAAITTQTA
+442 ILKLESAITTQNA

-468 NAEITAKNE
+468 NGEITAKNE

-505 VLDIP
+505 VLDLP
-510 AVSRG
+510 EVSRG
-515 GIVSEGEAIVTL
+515 GVVSEGEAIVTL
-527 VQSNQPLFLEVDI
+527 VQSNQPLFLEIDI
-540 DPNKIPDMKLGLKVS
+540 DPKEIPDMKVGMKVS

-581 NQSLAGDKGVFYRGR
+581 NESLSGDKGVFYRGR
-596 VKTEG
+596 VKTQG
-601 LEGTDMPSDFILS
+601 LEGSKMPSDFILS

-619 TADILVGQRPLISY
+619 TADLMVGQRPLISY

-640 AFEESFKE
+640 AFENSFKE

>member
-1 MADKSFANS
+1 MADKTFADG

-33 TKHSADGEQ
+33 TKHSTDGEQ

-48 APTIFGEMALIDGNP
+48 APTLFGEMALIDGNP

-70 KENTVVT
+70 KDNTVVT
-77 EVTAESF
+77 EVTAKSF
-84 KTYLSKNPEAAIRIM
+84 ETYLSKNPEAAIRIM

-115 YERTKDAAADNVL
+115 YERKGAADDGSL
-128 PSTQN
+128 PIQK
-133 FTEKAST
+133 FTEKASA

-147 DAIYEKGPSKPLLTV
+147 DAIYEQGPSKPLLTIT
-162 VLTLLTFF
+162 LTFLTFF

-185 ISARGEFMTATPNV
+185 ISARGEFLTATPNV
-199 VVEASASSV
+199 IVEASASSV

-218 KVVKDQIIAY
+218 KVVKGQIIAY

-233 VTVNL
+233 VSVDL

-254 LHMEQMLIDNIEKFN
+254 LHMELMLIDNIQKFN
-269 SNLKLDSFY
+269 SDLKLDSFY
-278 EAAIDKLNLQNNSEK
+278 EATIKKLNLPNNSAK
-293 FYELYSVTLLKKV
+293 FNELYSATLLKKV
-306 LEYSEK
+306 MEYSEK
-312 IKSFDAKLNTA
+312 IKSFDSKLNTA
-323 RNEYQSS
+323 RNEYESS
-330 KELLE
+330 KELLD
-335 ISKKQTEIKSELA
+335 IAIAQTEIKAKLA
-348 RAKKELYDRQVGT
+348 TAKKELYDRQSGT
-361 LSDIL
+361 LSEIL
-366 TKQTEIKAKQ
+366 TKQTEIKFKQ
-376 AAVQKDLYERE
+376 TEVKKDLMERG
-387 IVSLSQY
+387 IVSLSEY
-394 LTSKDTLLNAQKSEF
+394 LTSQDTLLNAQKSEF
-409 NSKASTTK
+409 NSKTSTTK
-417 LELDYLSAKDAVLNA
+417 LELDYLSAKDALLNA

-442 IIKLEAAITTQTA
+442 ILKLESAITTQNA

-468 NAEITAKNE
+468 NGEITAKNE
-477 ELTQLKQEKIKL
+477 ELIQLKQEKIKL

-505 VLDIP
+505 VLDLP
-510 AVSRG
+510 EVSRG
-515 GIVSEGEAIVTL
+515 GVVSEGEAIVTL
-527 VQSNQPLFLEVDI
+527 VQSNQPLFLEIDI
-540 DPNKIPDMKLGLKVS
+540 DPKEIPDMKVGMKVS

-581 NQSLAGDKGVFYRGR
+581 NESLSGDKGVFYRGR
-596 VKTEG
+596 VKTQG
-601 LEGTDMPSDFILS
+601 LEGSKMPSDFILS

-619 TADILVGQRPLISY
+619 TADLMVGQRPLISY

-640 AFEESFKE
+640 AFENSFKE

>member
-1 MADKSFANS
+1 MADKSFTDG

-33 TKHSADGEQ
+33 TKHSTDGEQ
-42 VLAELV
+42 VLAELA
-48 APTIFGEMALIDGNP
+48 APTLFGEMALIDGNP

-70 KENTVVT
+70 KDNTVVT
-77 EVTAESF
+77 EVTAASF
-84 KTYLSKNPEAAIRIM
+84 KTYLAKNPDAAGRIM

-107 KSNQVVAK
+107 KTNQLVAK
-115 YERTKDAAADNVL
+115 YERTGDADGDL
-128 PSTQN
+128 TPIQN
-133 FTEKAST
+133 FTEKASD

-147 DAIYEKGPSKPLLTV
+147 DAIYEQGPSKPLLTIT
-162 VLTLLTFF
+162 LTFLIFF

-185 ISARGEFMTATPNV
+185 ISARGEFLTATPNV
-199 VVEASASSV
+199 IVEASASSV
-208 VKSVEVNRGD
+208 VKSVEVSRGD
-218 KVVKDQIIAY
+218 KVIKGQIIAY

-233 VTVNL
+233 VSVDL

-254 LHMEQMLIDNIEKFN
+254 LHMELMLIDNIQKFN

-278 EAAIDKLNLQNNSEK
+278 EAAITKLNLPNNSEK
-293 FYELYSVTLLKKV
+293 FNDLYSVTLLKKV

-323 RNEYQSS
+323 RNEYESS
-330 KELLE
+330 KELLD
-335 ISKKQTEIKSELA
+335 IAVKQTDIKAQLA
-348 RAKKELYDRQVGT
+348 RAKKELYDQQSGT
-361 LSDIL
+361 LSEIL
-366 TKQTEIKAKQ
+366 TKQTEIQAKQ
-376 AAVQKDLYERE
+376 TAVKKDLMERG

-409 NSKASTTK
+409 NSKTSTTK
-417 LELDYLSAKDAVLNA
+417 LELDYLSARDALLNA
-432 EKAQF
+432 KKAQF
-437 NAKTS
+437 NATTS
-442 IIKLEAAITTQTA
+442 ILKLESAITTQSA

-468 NAEITAKNE
+468 NSEITAKNE
-477 ELTQLKQEKIKL
+477 ELTQLTQEKIKL

-505 VLDIP
+505 VLDLP
-510 AVSRG
+510 EVSRG
-515 GIVSEGEAIVTL
+515 GVVSEGEAIVTL
-527 VQSNQPLFLEVDI
+527 VQSNQPLFLEIDI
-540 DPNKIPDMKLGLKVS
+540 DPKEIPDMKIGMKVS

-569 DGELIYVSNDTF
+569 EGELIYVSNDTF
-581 NQSLAGDKGVFYRGR
+581 NESLSGDKGVFYRGR
-596 VKTEG
+596 VKTQG
-601 LEGTDMPSDFILS
+601 LEGSKMPSDFILS

-619 TADILVGQRPLISY
+619 TADLMVGQRPLISY

>member
-1 MADKSFANS
+1 MADKSFTDG

-33 TKHSADGEQ
+33 TKHSTDGEQ
-42 VLAELV
+42 VLAELA
-48 APTIFGEMALIDGNP
+48 APTLFGEMALIDGNP

-70 KENTVVT
+70 KDNTVVT
-77 EVTAESF
+77 EVTAASF
-84 KTYLSKNPEAAIRIM
+84 KTYLAKNPDAAVRIM

-107 KSNQVVAK
+107 KSNQLVAK
-115 YERTKDAAADNVL
+115 YERTGDADGD
-128 PSTQN
+128 PTPIQN
-133 FTEKAST
+133 FTEKASD

-147 DAIYEKGPSKPLLTV
+147 DAIYEQGPSKPLLTIT
-162 VLTLLTFF
+162 LTFLIFF

-185 ISARGEFMTATPNV
+185 ISARGEFLTATPNV
-199 VVEASASSV
+199 IVEASASSV
-208 VKSVEVNRGD
+208 VKSVEVSRGD
-218 KVVKDQIIAY
+218 KVIKGQIIAY

-233 VTVNL
+233 VSVDL

-254 LHMEQMLIDNIEKFN
+254 LHMELMLIDNIQKFN

-278 EAAIDKLNLQNNSEK
+278 EAAITKLNLPNNSEK
-293 FYELYSVTLLKKV
+293 FNDLYSVTLLKKV

-323 RNEYQSS
+323 RNEYESS
-330 KELLE
+330 KELLD
-335 ISKKQTEIKSELA
+335 IAVKQTDIKAQLA
-348 RAKKELYDRQVGT
+348 RAKKELYDQQSGT
-361 LSDIL
+361 LSEIL
-366 TKQTEIKAKQ
+366 TKQTEIQAKQ
-376 AAVQKDLYERE
+376 TAVKKDLMERG

-394 LTSKDTLLNAQKSEF
+394 LTSKDTLLNAQNSEF
-409 NSKASTTK
+409 NSKTSTTK
-417 LELDYLSAKDAVLNA
+417 LELDYLSARDALLNA
-432 EKAQF
+432 KKAQF
-437 NAKTS
+437 NATTS
-442 IIKLEAAITTQTA
+442 ILKLESAITTQSA

-468 NAEITAKNE
+468 NSEITAKNE
-477 ELTQLKQEKIKL
+477 ELTQLTQEKIKL

-505 VLDIP
+505 VLDLP
-510 AVSRG
+510 EVSRG
-515 GIVSEGEAIVTL
+515 GVVSEGEAIVTL
-527 VQSNQPLFLEVDI
+527 VQSNQPLFLEIDI
-540 DPNKIPDMKLGLKVS
+540 DPKEIPDMKIGMKVS

-569 DGELIYVSNDTF
+569 EGELIYVSNDTF
-581 NQSLAGDKGVFYRGR
+581 NESLSGDKGVFYRGR
-596 VKTEG
+596 VKTQG
-601 LEGTDMPSDFILS
+601 LEGSKMPSDFILS

-619 TADILVGQRPLISY
+619 TADLMVGQRPLISY

>member
-1 MADKSFANS
+1 MADKSFTDG

-33 TKHSADGEQ
+33 TKHSTDGEQ
-42 VLAELV
+42 VLAELA
-48 APTIFGEMALIDGNP
+48 APTLFGEMALIDGNP

-70 KENTVVT
+70 KDNTVVT
-77 EVTAESF
+77 EVTAASF
-84 KTYLSKNPEAAIRIM
+84 QTYLAKNPDAAVRIM

-107 KSNQVVAK
+107 KSNQLVAK
-115 YERTKDAAADNVL
+115 YERSDVTDDGSK
-128 PSTQN
+128 PIQN
-133 FTEKAST
+133 FTEKASN

-147 DAIYEKGPSKPLLTV
+147 DAIYEQGPSKPLLTIT
-162 VLTLLTFF
+162 LTFLIFF

-185 ISARGEFMTATPNV
+185 ISARGEFLTATPNV
-199 VVEASASSV
+199 IVEASASSV

-218 KVVKDQIIAY
+218 PVVKGQIIAY

-233 VTVNL
+233 VSVDL

-254 LHMEQMLIDNIEKFN
+254 LHMELMLIDNIQKFN

-278 EAAIDKLNLQNNSEK
+278 EAAINKLNLPNNSEK
-293 FYELYSVTLLKKV
+293 FNELYSVTLLKKV

-323 RNEYQSS
+323 RNEYESS
-330 KELLE
+330 KELLD
-335 ISKKQTEIKSELA
+335 IAVKQTEIKAQLA
-348 RAKKELYDRQVGT
+348 RAKKELYDRQSGT
-361 LSDIL
+361 LSEIL

-376 AAVQKDLYERE
+376 TAVQKDLMERG

-409 NSKASTTK
+409 NSKTSTTK
-417 LELDYLSAKDAVLNA
+417 LELDYLSARDALLNA
-432 EKAQF
+432 KKAQF
-437 NAKTS
+437 NATTS
-442 IIKLEAAITTQTA
+442 ILKLESAITTQTA

-468 NAEITAKNE
+468 NSEITAKNE
-477 ELTQLKQEKIKL
+477 ELTQLTQEKIKL

-505 VLDIP
+505 VLDLP
-510 AVSRG
+510 EVSRG
-515 GIVSEGEAIVTL
+515 GVVSEGEAIVTL
-527 VQSNQPLFLEVDI
+527 VQSNQPLFLEIDI
-540 DPNKIPDMKLGLKVS
+540 DPKEIPDMKIGMKVS

-581 NQSLAGDKGVFYRGR
+581 NESLSGDKGVFYRGR
-596 VKTEG
+596 VKIQG
-601 LEGTDMPSDFILS
+601 LEGSKMPSDFILS

-619 TADILVGQRPLISY
+619 TADLMVGQRPLISY

>member
-1 MADKSFANS
+1 MADKSFANG

-33 TKHSADGEQ
+33 TKHTADGEQ
-42 VLAELV
+42 VLAELA

-77 EVTAESF
+77 EVTASSF

-107 KSNQVVAK
+107 TSNQLVSK
-115 YERTKDAAADNVL
+115 YERAGTGDHDSIT
-128 PSTQN
+128 PIQN
-133 FTEKAST
+133 FKEKASN

-147 DAIYEKGPSKPLLTV
+147 DAIYEQGPSKPLLTI

-185 ISARGEFMTATPNV
+185 ISARGEFLTATPNV
-199 VVEASASSV
+199 IVEASASSV
-208 VKSVEVNRGD
+208 VKSVEVKRGD
-218 KVVKDQIIAY
+218 AVVKGQIIAY

-233 VTVNL
+233 VTVDL

-243 KIDNIYQSLVG
+243 KIDNIYHSLVG
-254 LHMEQMLIDNIEKFN
+254 LHMEQMLIDDIQEF
-269 SNLKLDSFY
+269 SPNLKLDSFY

-293 FYELYSVTLLKKV
+293 FNELYSVTLLKKV

-312 IKSFDAKLNTA
+312 IKSFDAKLDTA
-323 RNEYQSS
+323 RNEYESS

-335 ISKKQTEIKSELA
+335 ISKKQTEIKAQLA
-348 RAKKELYDRQVGT
+348 RAKKELYDRQSST

-366 TKQTEIKAKQ
+366 TDQTDIKAKQ
-376 AAVQKDLYERE
+376 TAVQKDLMERG

-394 LTSKDTLLNAQKSEF
+394 LTSKDALLNAQKSEF
-409 NSKASTTK
+409 NSKTSTTK
-417 LELDYLSAKDAVLNA
+417 LELDYLSANDALLNA

-442 IIKLEAAITTQTA
+442 IVKLESAIITQTA

-468 NAEITAKNE
+468 NGEITAKNE

-489 SRLVDN
+489 ARLVDN

-510 AVSRG
+510 AVGRG

-540 DPNKIPDMKLGLKVS
+540 DPKEIPDMKLGMKVS

-581 NQSLAGDKGVFYRGR
+581 NESLSGDKGVFYRGR

-601 LEGTDMPSDFILS
+601 LENTNMPSDFILS

>member
-1 MADKSFANS
+1 MADKSFTDG

-21 YAYVIKSGTVEI
+21 YAYVVKSGTVEI
-33 TKHSADGEQ
+33 TKHSTDGEQ

-48 APTIFGEMALIDGNP
+48 APTLFGEMALIDGNP

-70 KENTVVT
+70 KDNTVVT
-77 EVTAESF
+77 EVTAKSF
-84 KTYLSKNPEAAIRIM
+84 ETYLSKNPEAAIRIM

-115 YERTKDAAADNVL
+115 YERTGAADNGSV
-128 PSTQN
+128 PIQKFS
-133 FTEKAST
+133 EKASD
-140 DFEIDDT
+140 DFEVDDT
-147 DAIYEKGPSKPLLTV
+147 DAIYEQGPSKPLLTIT
-162 VLTLLTFF
+162 LTFLTFF

-185 ISARGEFMTATPNV
+185 ISARGEFLTATPNV
-199 VVEASASSV
+199 IVEASASSV

-218 KVVKDQIIAY
+218 AVVKGQIIAY

-233 VTVNL
+233 VSVDL

-254 LHMEQMLIDNIEKFN
+254 LHMELMLIDNIQKFN
-269 SNLKLDSFY
+269 SDLKLDSFY
-278 EAAIDKLNLQNNSEK
+278 EAAINKLNLPNNSAK
-293 FYELYSVTLLKKV
+293 FNELYSATLLKKV
-306 LEYSEK
+306 MEYSEK
-312 IKSFDAKLNTA
+312 IKSFDSKLNTA
-323 RNEYQSS
+323 RNEYESS
-330 KELLE
+330 KELLD
-335 ISKKQTEIKSELA
+335 IAIAQTEIKAKLA
-348 RAKKELYDRQVGT
+348 TAKKELYDRQSGT
-361 LSDIL
+361 LSEIL
-366 TKQTEIKAKQ
+366 TKQTEIKFKQ
-376 AAVQKDLYERE
+376 TEVKKDLMERG
-387 IVSLSQY
+387 IVSLSEY
-394 LTSKDTLLNAQKSEF
+394 LTSQDTLLNAQKSEF
-409 NSKASTTK
+409 TSKTSTTK
-417 LELDYLSAKDAVLNA
+417 LELDYLSAKDALLNA

-442 IIKLEAAITTQTA
+442 ILKLESAITTQNA

-468 NAEITAKNE
+468 NGEITAKNE

-505 VLDIP
+505 VLDLP
-510 AVSRG
+510 EVSRG
-515 GIVSEGEAIVTL
+515 GVVSEGEAIVTL
-527 VQSNQPLFLEVDI
+527 VQSNQPLFLEIDI
-540 DPNKIPDMKLGLKVS
+540 DPKEIPDMKVGMKVS

-581 NQSLAGDKGVFYRGR
+581 NESLSCDKGVFYRGR
-596 VKTEG
+596 VKTQG
-601 LEGTDMPSDFILS
+601 LEGSKMPSDFILS

-619 TADILVGQRPLISY
+619 TADLMVGQRPLISY

-640 AFEESFKE
+640 AFENSFKE